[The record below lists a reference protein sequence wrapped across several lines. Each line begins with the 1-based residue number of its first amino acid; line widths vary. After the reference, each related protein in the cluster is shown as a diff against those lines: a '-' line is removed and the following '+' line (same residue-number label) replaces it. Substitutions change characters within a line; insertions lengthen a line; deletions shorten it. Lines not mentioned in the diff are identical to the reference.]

1 MIPEATVK
9 LFISYA
15 RADDTKFVSELVE
28 ALRSQE
34 AVTLL
39 GKAVQVWWDSAEMP
53 SRGRTFLQELRDA
66 IEAADRVI
74 VVYGPAFAASP
85 YCAAELEH
93 AELFAKGIVT
103 VMRAGGHHSLPP
115 ALRHLHAVAA
125 RAPLQPSDVLPE
137 LLRLLREEVAP
148 LGPLLNDV
156 PALAPHLIPRGQDLL
171 RLKSAVLADIER
183 PTVFT
188 AASSVIGLHGMGGI
202 GKSALA
208 AAFCRMVE
216 VRRAFPGGIAWV
228 AVGEQ
233 MQPIDAMHAIAAAM
247 PRNPESDGTS
257 AAAALQA
264 RLAKRICLIVLDDVW
279 HLAVASAVR
288 NVLGPR
294 CRLLITTRDDSIA
307 RRLQAQ
313 DVVIETLATAA
324 ARELLG
330 QWAGIAPDMLPPE
343 ADEIVRRCGNLPLA
357 LAMAGASSS
366 SHGGLANT
374 LALLRRSPD
383 YLHQELAD
391 YRYRSVATSLQA
403 SLRAFDDEHPIE
415 RHAAERYLDFGLF
428 PEDVTVPADV
438 PTLLWQ
444 QQGMPRDVALALIAL
459 YERRSLLQRR
469 PGGGLLL
476 HDLQRDFAHSRLP
489 NAALRHSELVEA
501 YRARAAG
508 GWTRLRDD
516 GYVFRWLP
524 WHLAEAGRQ
533 EELRTLLLDP
543 TWLRAQIGAVGPR
556 VTAEAFDLLQPQ
568 ESLARLAQGA
578 LFMSATA
585 LASRPDELAAQLTA
599 RLAARH
605 EPEVRRWLEALWAAP
620 AAGRG
625 FRPLRSSLAPCGQRL
640 VRRFTEHADAV
651 LSVTFTPDN
660 RRIVSGALDGS
671 LKVWLPASG
680 EVERRLHGHND
691 AVTALGLDQHARV
704 LVSGSRDETLLVWD
718 FDSGL
723 VLHMLK
729 AHRAWISAVVV
740 RSDGRLAVSA
750 SLDGTLAVWNLDT
763 GALMHRLRG
772 HVVPVLSVVFTAD
785 QRCALSA
792 ASDGSVGQWDLAT
805 GQKLAFTRH
814 AGERWY
820 ALARPTCGAEGHSN
834 GEGQIGVDRDD
845 AERVNGTDEALFI
858 AGAGGRVGRITPD
871 GTSFHA
877 LPDAGHE
884 QWVHT
889 LALTADADMLLSA
902 GDGAVLR
909 CQPLRGGSAFDVGD
923 HTHWIQA
930 AAVTSDG
937 RFAASAAYG
946 GDVKVWDLHA
956 REALL
961 PRDVDLGGDTSRRAW
976 LANDGSRIVFEL
988 EPRPASPWITIQ
1000 KPGGLLVCNL
1010 GETAGSA
1017 AIACGTEMANVIVS
1031 AVASNCRRAVTVDA
1045 AFEATV
1051 WDLDAAAPLNRLSA
1065 PALGRGGARPT
1076 VRIDHAGHQAL
1087 LARGSQLMLIDL
1099 ESGRGV
1105 RKWTAHKGSFVSA
1118 LCWLPDGEA
1127 AVSSGGDGSLLQ
1139 WHIVQTEKNVLRSSG
1154 APVKTLRISDDG
1166 SVLYVR
1172 SEDRVCELWQL
1183 PSGQALARG
1192 HEGLEDIVAEA
1203 VCGESRTLL
1212 VAASNGTV
1220 ELREAGSFARRQPLP
1235 RAPGVLES
1243 LTPLPGGAMAIGL
1256 MADGR
1261 GVLWDLTRLSLKAH
1275 IRTQPRAMVAADVD
1289 EEGPNLPPGGAPAAE
1304 TAPSAGGLSYSNEG
1318 KASLVLHPRG
1328 TSLFLLDGDCLSWW
1342 DTRSA
1347 SQVAS
1352 FTSENPLS
1360 RWLLSS
1366 DGSHGLLIQK
1376 RRHAEPHA
1384 VHLLKLMGEGTEAG
1398 DRKFGRSPVGSRPG
1412 PGPVQ
1417 DLPTVP

>member
-1 MIPEATVK
+1 MILEATVK

-15 RADDTKFVSELVE
+15 RADDTKFVSELVV

-34 AVTLL
+34 AATLL
-39 GKAVQVWWDSAEMP
+39 GEAVQVWWDSAEMP

-74 VVYGPAFAASP
+74 VVYGPAFAGSP
-85 YCAAELEH
+85 YCAVELEH

-103 VMRAGGHHSLPP
+103 VMRGGEHHSLPR

-125 RAPLQPSDVLPE
+125 RAPLQASDVLPE

-171 RLKSAVLADIER
+171 RLKGAVLADIER
-183 PTVFT
+183 PTVIT

-208 AAFCRMVE
+208 AAFCRTVE
-216 VRRAFPGGIAWV
+216 VRRAFPGGIVWV

-233 MQPIDAMHAIAAAM
+233 MQPIDALHAIAAAVR
-247 PRNPESDGTS
+247 PDPQADS
-257 AAAALQA
+257 AQGPALQA
-264 RLAKRICLIVLDDVW
+264 RLAQRLCLIVLDDVW

-313 DVVIETLATAA
+313 DVVIETLGPEA
-324 ARELLG
+324 ARALLG
-330 QWAGIAPDMLPPE
+330 QWAGIPPDMLPPE
-343 ADEIVRRCGNLPLA
+343 ADEIVRRCGSLPLA

-366 SHGGLANT
+366 CHGGLANT

-391 YRYRSVATSLQA
+391 YRYRSVAASLQA
-403 SLRAFDDEHPIE
+403 SLRAFDVEHPIE
-415 RHAAERYLDFGLF
+415 RQAAERYLDFGLF

-438 PTLLWQ
+438 PILLWQ
-444 QQGMPRDVALALIAL
+444 QQGMPREVALALIAL

-469 PGGGLLL
+469 PSGGLLL
-476 HDLQRDFAHSRLP
+476 HDLQRDFAHNRLQ
-489 NAALRHSELVEA
+489 NAALRHGQLVEA

-508 GWTRLRDD
+508 GWTGLPDD

-533 EELRTLLLDP
+533 EELRTLLLDLS
-543 TWLRAQIGAVGPR
+543 WLRAQIGAVGPR
-556 VTAEAFDLLQPQ
+556 VAAESFDLLQPQ
-568 ESLARLAQGA
+568 DSLARLAQGA
-578 LFMSATA
+578 LRMSATA

-599 RLAARH
+599 RLAARL
-605 EPEVRRWLEALWAAP
+605 EPEVRRWLEALWTSP
-620 AAGRG
+620 AAGPSL
-625 FRPLRSSLAPCGQRL
+625 RPLRSSLAPFGQRL
-640 VRRFTEHADAV
+640 VRRFTGHGDAV

-660 RRIVSGALDGS
+660 RRVVSGALDGS

-680 EVERRLHGHND
+680 EIERRLVGHSD

-723 VLHMLK
+723 VLHVLK
-729 AHRAWISAVVV
+729 AHRAWISAVAV

-785 QRCALSA
+785 QRRALSA
-792 ASDGSVGQWDLAT
+792 ASDGSVGLWDLAT
-805 GQKLAFTRH
+805 GQKLTFTRH
-814 AGERWY
+814 VGERWH
-820 ALARPTCGAEGHSN
+820 ALARPTYGAEGHSN
-834 GEGQIGVDRDD
+834 GESQVGVDRDD
-845 AERVNGTDEALFI
+845 AERANGTDEALFI

-871 GTSFHA
+871 GTSFHV
-877 LPDAGHE
+877 LPDAGHR

-902 GDGAVLR
+902 GDDAVLR
-909 CQPLRGGSAFDVGD
+909 CQSLCGGSAFDVGD

-956 REALL
+956 REAPLA
-961 PRDVDLGGDTSRRAW
+961 REVDLGEDTARRAW

-988 EPRPASPWITIQ
+988 EPRPDSPWIQTRT
-1000 KPGGLLVCNL
+1000 PGGLLICNL
-1010 GETAGSA
+1010 GETAGST
-1017 AIACGTEMANVIVS
+1017 AITCGTAMVDVIVI
-1031 AVASNCRRAVTVDA
+1031 AVASTCRRALTVDA

-1051 WDLDAAAPLNRLSA
+1051 WDLDAAAPLRRLRA
-1065 PALGRGGARPT
+1065 PALGARHASPL
-1076 VRIDHAGHQAL
+1076 VRIDHAGRQAL

-1105 RKWTAHKGSFVSA
+1105 RKWSAHKGSFASA
-1118 LCWLPDGEA
+1118 LCWLPDGET
-1127 AVSSGGDGSLLQ
+1127 AVSSGGDGSLLL
-1139 WHIVQTEKNVLRSSG
+1139 WRIDQTEKKVLRSSG
-1154 APVKTLRISDDG
+1154 APVTTLRVSDDG

-1192 HEGLEDIVAEA
+1192 DVGLEDIVAEV

-1212 VAASNGTV
+1212 VAASDGTV
-1220 ELREAGSFARRQPLP
+1220 ERREASSFARRQPLP
-1235 RAPGVLES
+1235 RAPGALES
-1243 LTPLPGGAMAIGL
+1243 LTPLPRGAMAIGL

-1275 IRTQPRAMVAADVD
+1275 IRPQARAMVAADA
-1289 EEGPNLPPGGAPAAE
+1289 EEEPNSPPGRAPTAE
-1304 TAPSAGGLSYSNEG
+1304 TPSPAGGLSFSNERRPT
-1318 KASLVLHPRG
+1318 LVLHPRG
-1328 TSLFLLDGDCLSWW
+1328 TSLFVLDGNCLSWW
-1342 DTRSA
+1342 DTRTA

-1352 FTSENPLS
+1352 FTSESPPS

-1366 DGSHGLLIQK
+1366 DGSHGLLIQN
-1376 RRHAEPHA
+1376 RWHVEPHA
-1384 VHLLKLMGEGTEAG
+1384 VHLLKLMGEATEAG
-1398 DRKFGRSPVGSRPG
+1398 DRKLGRSPTVSRPG
-1412 PGPVQ
+1412 PRPGQ

>member
-1 MIPEATVK
+1 MIPEAPVK

-15 RADDTKFVSELVE
+15 RADDTQFVSELVA

-34 AVTLL
+34 AAALL
-39 GKAVQVWWDSAEMP
+39 GEEVQVWWDSAEMP

-74 VVYGPAFAASP
+74 VVYGPAFATSL

-103 VMRAGGHHSLPP
+103 VMRGGEWPSLPP
-115 ALRHLHAVAA
+115 SLRHLHAVAA

-137 LLRLLREEVAP
+137 LLRLLRQEVAL

-183 PTVFT
+183 PTVIT

-216 VRRAFPGGIAWV
+216 VRRAFPGGIVWV

-233 MQPIDAMHAIAAAM
+233 MQPIDALHAIAAVV
-247 PRNPESDGTS
+247 PRKPESEGNSGTT
-257 AAAALQA
+257 ALQA
-264 RLAKRICLIVLDDVW
+264 RLAECLCLIVLDDVW

-313 DVVIETLATAA
+313 DVAIETLGSEA
-324 ARELLG
+324 ARALLG

-343 ADEIVRRCGNLPLA
+343 ADEIVRRCGSLPLA

-374 LALLRRSPD
+374 LALLRQSPD
-383 YLHQELAD
+383 YLYQELAD
-391 YRYRSVATSLQA
+391 YRYRSVAASLQA
-403 SLRAFDDEHPIE
+403 SLRAFDAEHPIE
-415 RHAAERYLDFGLF
+415 RLAAERYLDFGLF
-428 PEDVTVPADV
+428 PEDVTVPAEV
-438 PTLLWQ
+438 PTMLWQ
-444 QQGMPRDVALALIAL
+444 QKGMPREVALALIAL

-476 HDLQRDFAHSRLP
+476 HDLQRDFARGRLP
-489 NAALRHSELVEA
+489 NAALRHCELVET

-508 GWTRLRDD
+508 GWTRLPDD

-524 WHLAEAGRQ
+524 WHLSKASRQ
-533 EELRTLLLDP
+533 AELRTLLLDP
-543 TWLRAQIGAVGPR
+543 SWLRAQIGAVGPR
-556 VTAEAFDLLQPQ
+556 VAAESFDLLQPL
-568 ESLARLAQGA
+568 ESLPRLAQGA
-578 LFMSATA
+578 LRMSATA

-599 RLAARH
+599 RLSARP
-605 EPEVRRWLEALWAAP
+605 EPEVRHWLEALWPPP
-620 AAGRG
+620 AAGRC
-625 FRPLRSSLAPCGQRL
+625 FRPLRSSLAPFGQRL
-640 VRRFTEHADAV
+640 VRRFAEHGDAV

-680 EVERRLHGHND
+680 EIERRLHGHSD

-723 VLHMLK
+723 VLHVLK
-729 AHRAWISAVVV
+729 QHRAWISAVAV

-772 HVVPVLSVVFTAD
+772 HVVPVLSVVFTAE
-785 QRCALSA
+785 QRRALSA
-792 ASDGSVGQWDLAT
+792 ASDGSVGLWDLAT
-805 GQKLAFTRH
+805 GQQLAFTRH
-814 AGERWY
+814 AGERWQ
-820 ALARPTCGAEGHSN
+820 ALARPSCGAESHRN
-834 GEGQIGVDRDD
+834 GGGEVGVDRVD
-845 AERVNGTDEALFI
+845 ADRANGSDQALFI
-858 AGAGGRVGRITPD
+858 AGAGGRIGRITPD
-871 GTSFHA
+871 GTSFQA
-877 LPDAGHE
+877 LSDTGHR
-884 QWVHT
+884 QWVRT
-889 LALTADADMLLSA
+889 LALTADADTLLSA
-902 GDGAVLR
+902 GDDAVLR
-909 CQPLRGGSAFDVGD
+909 CQPLRGGTAFEVGE
-923 HTHWIQA
+923 HGHWIQA

-956 REALL
+956 REAPLA
-961 PRDVDLGGDTSRRAW
+961 REVDLGQDTARRAW

-988 EPRPASPWITIQ
+988 EPMPVSPWIETR

-1010 GETAGSA
+1010 GETAGST
-1017 AIACGTEMANVIVS
+1017 AITCGTAKVDVIVI
-1031 AVASNCRRAVTVDA
+1031 AVACTCRRALTVDA

-1051 WDLDAAAPLNRLSA
+1051 WDLDAAEPLSRLSA
-1065 PALGRGGARPT
+1065 PALGARDASPL
-1076 VRIDHAGHQAL
+1076 VRIDDAGRQAL

-1105 RKWTAHKGSFVSA
+1105 RKWSAHKGSFASA

-1127 AVSSGGDGSLLQ
+1127 AVSSGGDGSLLL
-1139 WHIVQTEKNVLRSSG
+1139 WRIGQTEKKVLRSSG
-1154 APVKTLRISDDG
+1154 APVTTLRVSDDG

-1172 SEDRVCELWQL
+1172 SDDRVCELWQL

-1192 HEGLEDIVAEA
+1192 DVGLEDIVAEA
-1203 VCGESRTLL
+1203 VCGESQTLL
-1212 VAASNGTV
+1212 VAASDGTV
-1220 ELREAGSFARRQPLP
+1220 ERREASSFARRQPLP
-1235 RAPGVLES
+1235 RAPGALES
-1243 LTPLPGGAMAIGL
+1243 LTQLPGGAMAIGL
-1256 MADGR
+1256 TPDGR

-1275 IRTQPRAMVAADVD
+1275 IRPQQRAMLAADAG
-1289 EEGPNLPPGGAPAAE
+1289 EEEPNSPPSRAPAAE
-1304 TAPSAGGLSYSNEG
+1304 TRLPAGGLSYSNEP
-1318 KASLVLHPRG
+1318 KPSLVLHPRG
-1328 TSLFLLDGDCLSWW
+1328 TSLFVLDGNNLCWW

-1352 FTSENPLS
+1352 FTSESPPS
-1360 RWLLSS
+1360 RWLLSP
-1366 DGSHGLLIQK
+1366 DGSHGLLFQK
-1376 RRHAEPHA
+1376 GRYVERQA
-1384 VHLLKLMGEGTEAG
+1384 VHLLRLMGEVVGASN
-1398 DRKFGRSPVGSRPG
+1398 RKFDRSPVGSRPG
-1412 PGPVQ
+1412 PGPDQ